1 MVASGFKF
9 KPWGAI
15 KVASGLNKAIP
26 IIGTAV
32 SIVGYAKEINDQVKF
47 EEDRERLA
55 NAIEE
60 IVNIFLGI
68 VNNDEEFK
76 KSYFPKY
83 LETDKIIEEQE
94 NGIHEL
100 EKTLN
105 DIEAWQDRG
114 KQIEKEY
121 AKLLQG

>member
-1 MVASGFKF
+1 MRYICV
-9 KPWGAI
+9 
-15 KVASGLNKAIP
+15 NR
-26 IIGTAV
+26 IIQAV
-32 SIVGYAKEINDQVKF
+32 ISVFGYAKEFNDQIKF
-47 EEDRERLA
+47 EEEREKLA
-55 NAIEE
+55 KAIEE
-60 IVNIFLGI
+60 IVDDFLGVI
-68 VNNDEEFK
+68 NHDDEFK

-94 NGIHEL
+94 KGIHEL